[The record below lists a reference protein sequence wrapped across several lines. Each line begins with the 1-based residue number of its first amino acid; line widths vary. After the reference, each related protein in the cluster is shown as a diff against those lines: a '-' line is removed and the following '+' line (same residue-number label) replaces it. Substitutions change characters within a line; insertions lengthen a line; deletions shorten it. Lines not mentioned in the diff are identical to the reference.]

1 MTLPASGNVI
11 KFSQINTELEKSS
24 TATIKLSDSDVRTL
38 FGASSGLI
46 KFSNGFGK
54 SWRSALSYVY
64 SVNTTNSSLNI
75 STISGYVA
83 GRSDVTIT
91 VNSGV
96 YVYATSTGSPGLTI
110 SGGTAGDTVTLVNNG
125 YILGMGGAGGD
136 GGSGS
141 PQPGIA
147 GSSGGTALSVTR
159 AISITNNG
167 TIAGG
172 GGGGGGG
179 GGFNAGDWYGGCGGG
194 GGAPNGAG
202 GSRGAWSGAGTG
214 GATNGSA
221 ASLTTFG
228 AGGPTIN
235 VSARGGN
242 GGAWGTSGSAGVSQ
256 RNNMFGGSGG
266 SPGNY
271 ISGNSNVTWLVNGT
285 RTGGVA

>member
-1 MTLPASGNVI
+1 MTLPVSGNVI

-64 SVNTTNSSLNI
+64 SVNTTNSSLDI
-75 STISGYVA
+75 STISGYIA

-110 SGGTAGDTVTLVNNG
+110 SGGVSGDTVTLVNNG

-136 GGSGS
+136 GGAGS
-141 PQPGIA
+141 PVNGNA
-147 GSSGGTALSVTR
+147 GSAGGTALSVTR
-159 AISITNNG
+159 AIRITNNG

-179 GGFNAGDWYGGCGGG
+179 GGRNAGDWYGGCGGG
-194 GGAPNGAG
+194 GGAPLGAG

-235 VSARGGN
+235 VSAPGGN
-242 GGAWGTSGSAGVSQ
+242 GGAWGTVGSAGSNSSQ
-256 RNNMFGGSGG
+256 RTGGAAGAA
-266 SPGNY
+266 GNY
-271 ISGNSNVTWLVNGT
+271 ISGNANVPWLVNGT

>member
-1 MTLPASGNVI
+1 MTLPVSGNVI

-64 SVNTTNSSLNI
+64 SVNTTNSSLDI
-75 STISGYVA
+75 STISGYIA

-125 YILGMGGAGGD
+125 YILGMGGAGGNGGD
-136 GGSGS
+136 GVPANGS
-141 PQPGIA
+141 A

-159 AISITNNG
+159 AIRITNNG

-179 GGFNAGDWYGGCGGG
+179 GGRNAGDWYGGCGGG

-235 VSARGGN
+235 VSAPGGN
-242 GGAWGTSGSAGVSQ
+242 GGAWGTAGSAGSNSSQ
-256 RNNMFGGSGG
+256 RSGGGAG